1 MTDLNLFS
9 GDQTTP
15 APAENVDYE
24 AELIGEGKRYKDVKV
39 AAKALVD
46 KDQYI
51 ARLEREN
58 EAARSALKGE
68 QKIDDLLTQLKSV
81 KAPVVSPPSNLDNQP
96 GEPAGNQNANPNPNT
111 PPQLSMTDVE
121 ALLEKKELQKART
134 NNFNYSV
141 EKVKEAFGAD
151 YKATLATVTQNLGV
165 EPDFLNNLAATQ
177 PQVFLK
183 LVGADN
189 VVRNSSVTPPSTVR
203 TAGLGAGGTSD
214 GKNAAYYSKLRKQ
227 VGDAEYFSPKIQN
240 ELHRNAQ
247 RLGEAFFQ

>member
-1 MTDLNLFS
+1 MTELNLFS
-9 GDQTTP
+9 ENQETP
-15 APAENVDYE
+15 ENIENIDYE
-24 AELIGEGKRYKDVKV
+24 AQLIGEGKRYKDVKV

-81 KAPVVSPPSNLDNQP
+81 KAPVVSPPSNEGNQP
-96 GEPAGNQNANPNPNT
+96 SEPAGNQNANPNPNT
-111 PPQLSMTDVE
+111 PPPLSLTDVE

-134 NNFNYSV
+134 NNFTYSV

-151 YKATLATVTQNLGV
+151 YKATLASITQNLGV

-203 TAGLGAGGTSD
+203 TAGLGTGSSNE
-214 GKNAAYYSKLRKQ
+214 KNAAYYSKLRKQ
-227 VGDAEYFSPKIQN
+227 LGDAAYFDKKIQN

-247 RLGEAFFQ
+247 RLGEAFFI